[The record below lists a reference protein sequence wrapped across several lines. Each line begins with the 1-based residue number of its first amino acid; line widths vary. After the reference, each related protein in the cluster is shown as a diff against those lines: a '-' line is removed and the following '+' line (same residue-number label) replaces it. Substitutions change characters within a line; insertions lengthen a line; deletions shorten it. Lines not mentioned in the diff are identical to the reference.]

1 MIISKIKVLEVIR
14 QGQIGGGESHLL
26 DLITFLDK
34 KHLEPVCL
42 SFTSG
47 EMISRLQTMGICCH
61 VIETQK
67 PFDRNIQGQIVQLI
81 RDEQIQLVLARRNA
95 MRFSQDQVMAKWLN
109 LFQSLVQL

>member
-1 MIISKIKVLEVIR
+1 MSKIKVLEVIR

-34 KHLEPVCL
+34 ERFEPVCL

-67 PFDRNIQGQIVQLI
+67 PFDRNIQWQIVQLI
-81 RDEQIQLVLARRNA
+81 RDEQIQLVHAHGSRAASNMLWSVRKLHVP
-95 MRFSQDQVMAKWLN
+95 FIYTVHGWS
-109 LFQSLVQL
+109 

>member
-1 MIISKIKVLEVIR
+1 MSKIKVLEVIR

-34 KHLEPVCL
+34 ERFEPVCL

-47 EMISRLQTMGICCH
+47 EMISCH

-67 PFDRNIQGQIVQLI
+67 PFDRNFCFDRQAL
-81 RDEQIQLVLARRNA
+81 RCLFPLVLVN
-95 MRFSQDQVMAKWLN
+95 
-109 LFQSLVQL
+109 